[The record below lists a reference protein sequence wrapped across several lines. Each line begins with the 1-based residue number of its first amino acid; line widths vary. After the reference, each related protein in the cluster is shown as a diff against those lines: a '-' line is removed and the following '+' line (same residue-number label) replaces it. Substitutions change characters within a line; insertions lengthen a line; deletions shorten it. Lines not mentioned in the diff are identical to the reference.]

1 MPNLSRRKKGLILG
15 LSLMSAAA
23 LVAFGTAR
31 YATQKKRSRPQS
43 DGDEDVEGGETF
55 DEEHA
60 EGPGFWERV
69 KEVGQG
75 AFLLLTNRKLRD

>member
-31 YATQKKRSRPQS
+31 YATKKKRSDPQA
-43 DGDEDVEGGETF
+43 DGDDDAVGEDDQFEAL
-55 DEEHA
+55 D
-60 EGPGFWERV
+60 EGPSFWERV